1 MLGLYCC
8 QGFPLVSASRG
19 SLLVARAS
27 HCRGFSYCRARAL
40 GLRGSAVVVPGLY
53 NTGSIVAYQSSWP
66 ETCGILPDQGSNPCL
81 LKWQVDSL
89 PLGLQSRRCRFDP
102 WVWKM
107 PWRRKWQP
115 TPVFFPG
122 KSHRQRSL
130 EGYSLWGRKRVR
142 HYLATN
148 NSTRKAQTSH
158 S

>member
-1 MLGLYCC
+1 MCYIFVTHLMIMCAVSQSCPMPSRLLCPWDSPGKNPGVGCYFLL
-8 QGFPLVSASRG
+8 QGIFQ
-19 SLLVARAS
+19 
-27 HCRGFSYCRARAL
+27 
-40 GLRGSAVVVPGLY
+40 
-53 NTGSIVAYQSSWP
+53 T
-66 ETCGILPDQGSNPCL
+66 QGWNLCL
-81 LKWQVDSL
+81 LHCQAGSL

>member
-115 TPVFFPG
+115 TPVFLPG
-122 KSHRQRSL
+122 NLMDRGEWRATVHWSQ
-130 EGYSLWGRKRVR
+130 RVR
-142 HYLATN
+142 GDLA
-148 NSTRKAQTSH
+148 SKPQQQLQLRE
-158 S
+158 